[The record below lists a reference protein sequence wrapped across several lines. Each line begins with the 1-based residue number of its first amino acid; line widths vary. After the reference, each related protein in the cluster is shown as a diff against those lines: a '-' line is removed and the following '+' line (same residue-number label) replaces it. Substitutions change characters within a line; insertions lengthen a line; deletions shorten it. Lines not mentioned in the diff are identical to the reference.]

1 MINNRRVIA
10 IIPARGGSKGVPQ
23 KNIRVIC
30 GKPLIVWTIE
40 KALKSR
46 FIDELI
52 VTTDDDEIARISAAA
67 GASVPFRRPPELATD
82 TAPTMAAIEHALD
95 HFRSER
101 GQVFEYVVLLEPTSP
116 LREDDD
122 VDRMLQRLDDMRD
135 AYDSI
140 ISVGEVAEHPSIVKR
155 LAGDSLAPFCPELQ
169 TTTRRQDN
177 EAAYFPYAV
186 GYIAKTSSLAAERTF
201 YGKRATHFRIKRYQK
216 YEIDD
221 PYDFLAVAS
230 VMREEWKLECDSW

>member
-1 MINNRRVIA
+1 MINQRRVIA

-23 KNIRVIC
+23 KNIKMIC

-52 VTTDDDEIARISAAA
+52 VSTDDDEIAHISAAA
-67 GASVPFRRPPELATD
+67 GASVPFRRPAELATD
-82 TAPTMAAIEHALD
+82 TAPTMAAIDHALD
-95 HFRSER
+95 YFRAAR
-101 GQVFEYVVLLEPTSP
+101 DMTFEYVVLLEPTSP

-122 VDRMLQRLDDMRD
+122 IDRMLEQLEANAAD
-135 AYDSI
+135 YDSI

-155 LAGDSLAPFCPELQ
+155 LVGGSLAPFCPELQ

-201 YGKRATHFRIKRYQK
+201 YGKRAAHYRIKRYQN

-221 PYDFLAVAS
+221 LYDFLAVAS
-230 VMREEWKLECDSW
+230 VMRHEWNLE